1 MAGPELAELFTPE
14 YWRTICP
21 HLHVSDPAAQ
31 RDLLAAASDC
41 CCSDAAAGATRQRLI
56 DEGYAAL
63 TPEALQWSAP
73 VGALAEGA
81 RRLAAAGW
89 PATALAV
96 YDESWALARDAARM
110 MERVTGNSPVMDTLG
125 FFVDPRAGYKGFSP
139 HRDRQP
145 EDWMARGLPED
156 PRATFRPDGT
166 AKYGALL

>member
-1 MAGPELAELFTPE
+1 MQD
-14 YWRTICP
+14 R
-21 HLHVSDPAAQ
+21 H
-31 RDLLAAASDC
+31 
-41 CCSDAAAGATRQRLI
+41 
-56 DEGYAAL
+56 AL
-63 TPEALQWSAP
+63 RVPCAP
-73 VGALAEGA
+73 VVLKASVWCGCSY
-81 RRLAAAGW
+81 RHR

-96 YDESWALARDAARM
+96 YDESWALARDAARL

-166 AKYGALL
+166 AKYATVWIALTAANSDSSCLHLRRVDWTYGSMIESALCARALKTSANLDSAAS